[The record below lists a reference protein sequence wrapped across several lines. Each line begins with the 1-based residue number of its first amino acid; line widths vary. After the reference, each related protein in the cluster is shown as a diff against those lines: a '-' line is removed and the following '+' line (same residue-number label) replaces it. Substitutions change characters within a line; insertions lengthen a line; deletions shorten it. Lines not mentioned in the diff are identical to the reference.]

1 MKTLLFV
8 LLIWMSHYV
17 IAQDTV
23 KIACVGNSITE
34 GPGRN
39 HKNSYPLQMQKLLG
53 SAYQVKNFGVSGR
66 TLLKKGDFPYWNEP
80 QFDQVKEFHPDVL
93 VIKLGTNDSKPQ
105 NWRYKEDFQEDYIEL
120 VETYKQHMPK
130 DGRIY
135 ICLPVPV
142 FQDEWGISE
151 SILVQEMRPILE
163 IVSEKTGAQIID
175 LHKPL
180 EDRADLFPDGVHPSE
195 DGAAIM
201 AKVIAE
207 SIRKDQ

>member
-1 MKTLLFV
+1 
-8 LLIWMSHYV
+8 MSHYV

-34 GPGRN
+34 GPGRS

-80 QFDQVKEFHPDVL
+80 QFDQVKAFRPDVL

-105 NWRYKEDFQEDYIEL
+105 NWRYKEDFQKDYIEL

-151 SILVQEMRPILE
+151 SILVEEMRPILE
-163 IVSEKTGAQIID
+163 MVSEKTGAQIIN

-207 SIRKDQ
+207 NIRKDQ